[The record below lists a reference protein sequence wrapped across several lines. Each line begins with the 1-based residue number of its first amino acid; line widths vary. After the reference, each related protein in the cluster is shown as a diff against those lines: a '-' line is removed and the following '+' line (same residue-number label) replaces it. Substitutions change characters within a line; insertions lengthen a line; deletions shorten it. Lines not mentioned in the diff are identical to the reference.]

1 MSKEK
6 HFKSDEEAAQKP
18 EMDLKQVILRKESPI
33 GLEIRISESVCNQYS
48 EMIAEIVKSLGE
60 IAKAKI
66 LK

>member
-6 HFKSDEEAAQKP
+6 HFKSDEGAQKP
-18 EMDLKQVILRKESPI
+18 EMEIKSIVVRKDAPI

>member
-6 HFKSDEEAAQKP
+6 QFKNNEGAQKP
-18 EMDLKQVILRKESPI
+18 EMELKQVVVRKDGPI

-48 EMIAEIVKSLGE
+48 EMITEIVKSLGE